1 MPKGVERTSHYVPN
15 VKVPTLVFPTSGQ
28 AARHVALMIESLIRQ
43 NNSAGRPTVL
53 GLPTGS
59 TPVGLYRELIRLHHE
74 AGLDFSRV
82 ITFNLDEYFPMKPDD
97 PQSYRRWMQETFFDH
112 VNIPPQNINVPD
124 GTIRPEDAED
134 YCLRYEQKIR
144 RAGGIDLQVLGI
156 GRTGHI
162 GFNEPGSTRHSRTRL
177 ATLDPVTRRDAASS
191 FFGEE
196 NVPHQ
201 ALTMGVGT
209 ILEARK
215 IVLMAFGEHKAPIVQ
230 RAVEG
235 PISDAVT
242 ASFLQQHPDA
252 TFLLDQAAAG
262 DLSAIARPWTV
273 GPVQWTPA
281 LIRKAVIWL
290 GLEVEKALLKL
301 SDDDFREHELY
312 ELLREHGPA
321 SVLGRRVFDDLMGTL
336 CTHPGGQDPCPA
348 LIFSPHPDDDVIS
361 MGGTLIRLVE
371 QGHQVHVAYM
381 TSGNIAVFDHDAW
394 RFLDFAV
401 EFNRL
406 FQIDEQLTEKLRER
420 MQTFLR
426 FKKPGQPDSEDLLK
440 VKALIRQT
448 EARAAA
454 LACGVPPEQLEF
466 MDLRFYRTGTIAKAP
481 IHPQDIADIT
491 ALLERLR
498 PAQIYVAGELSDPHG
513 THRVCAEAIF
523 DAVRAVRQKGL
534 DFEVWLYRGAW
545 EEWEPYE
552 IERVVPLSPEDV
564 ERKKQAIFR
573 HQSQK
578 DRAMFPGGTDRREF
592 WQRAE
597 DRNRNTAQLYDR
609 LGLPEFYALEGFVQ
623 WRDPEQTV
631 DPAAVR

>member
-1 MPKGVERTSHYVPN
+1 MSSHYVPN
-15 VKVPTLVFPTSGQ
+15 TKIPTLVFPTSRQ

-43 NNSAGRPTVL
+43 NNSAGLPTVL

-59 TPVGLYRELIRLHHE
+59 TPVGLYRELVRLHKE

-82 ITFNLDEYFPMKPDD
+82 ITFNLDEYYPMPPDD
-97 PQSYRRWMQETFFDH
+97 PQSYRRWMQETFFNH
-112 VNIPPQNINVPD
+112 VNIAPHNIHVPD
-124 GTIRPEDAED
+124 GTIALEDAED
-134 YCLRYEQKIR
+134 YCQQYEQKIR

-162 GFNEPGSTRHSRTRL
+162 GFNEPGSTRHSRTRMM
-177 ATLDPVTRRDAASS
+177 TLDPVTRRDAAGS

-196 NVPHQ
+196 NVPHR

-209 ILEARK
+209 ILDARK
-215 IVLMAFGEHKAPIVQ
+215 VVLMAFGEHKAPIVA

-235 PISDAVT
+235 PISESVT

-262 DLSAIARPWTV
+262 ALTACSRPWSL
-273 GPVQWTPA
+273 GPVDWTPA

-290 GLEVEKALLKL
+290 SLTVKKGLLKL

-321 SVLGRRVFDDLMGTL
+321 SILGRRIFNELMNAI
-336 CTHPGGQDPCPA
+336 CTQPCGADPKTV
-348 LIFSPHPDDDVIS
+348 LVFSPHPDDDVIS

-371 QGHQVHVAYM
+371 QRHRVHVAYM

-394 RFLDFAV
+394 RFADFVV

-406 FQIDEQLTEKLRER
+406 FGIDEQRTHAVKER
-420 MQTFLR
+420 MHSFLR
-426 FKKPGQPDSEDLLK
+426 TKKPGQPDSEDLLK
-440 VKALIRQT
+440 IKGLIRGT

-454 LACGVPPEQLEF
+454 LACGIPPEQLEF

-481 IHPQDIADIT
+481 IHPQDIEDIIQ
-491 ALLERLR
+491 LLHKLQ
-498 PAQIYVAGELSDPHG
+498 PAQVYVAGELSDPHG
-513 THRVCAEAIF
+513 THRVCAEAVF
-523 DAVRAVRQKGL
+523 QAVREVRKQGMQ
-534 DFEVWLYRGAW
+534 FEVWLYRGAW
-545 EEWEPYE
+545 EEWEPHE
-552 IERVVPLSPEDV
+552 IERVVPLSPEEL

-578 DRAMFPGGTDRREF
+578 DRAMFPGASDKREF

-597 DRNRNTAQLYDR
+597 DRNRDTARVYDR
-609 LGLPEFYALEGFVQ
+609 LGLPEFYALEALVQ
-623 WRDPEQTV
+623 WRDN
-631 DPAAVR
+631 D